1 MKSTAIQLDLV
12 IQLLEQKQQEL
23 EKNIQADKGANQD
36 AIYLKMQIVKAID
49 CLKMCQDFGLSKDEI
64 TFLSI
69 PEGGSEAHFTSFY
82 VVDEAEINK
91 VGDWA
96 VKKLNG
102 KPIELNC
109 FDIIGKR

>member
-1 MKSTAIQLDLV
+1 MKSTAIKLNLV
-12 IQLLEQKQQEL
+12 IQLLEQKQQDL
-23 EKNIQADKGANQD
+23 TKSIQADKGADQE
-36 AIYLKMQIVKAID
+36 AINLKMQIGKAIE

-82 VVDEAEINK
+82 VVDEAEIGK

-102 KPIELNC
+102 KPIELSC